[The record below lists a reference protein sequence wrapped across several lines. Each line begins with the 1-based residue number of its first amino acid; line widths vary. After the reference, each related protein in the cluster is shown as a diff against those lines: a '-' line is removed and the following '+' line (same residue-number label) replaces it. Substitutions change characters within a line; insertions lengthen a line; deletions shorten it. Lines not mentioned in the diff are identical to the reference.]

1 MPGSWPPTGPRSPPP
16 WIASRRRWPG
26 SAATSTARIRGWAS
40 CWRRRAARAGA
51 GRMRMTAVRRPAR
64 LEGVLELPGDKSVSH
79 RALILNSIATG
90 EAQVENLS
98 PGADVVST
106 ADCLRALG
114 VEIEAGRV
122 AGRGFDGL
130 RPAAGPLAPR
140 AAGGQAAGRAA
151 GGGGGGGAPAGGGGR
166 GGGGG
171 GGRRGRRGAGGVRGR
186 GAGRGGEG
194 GRPAGAGRG
203 GGASARRRQRLRV

>member
-1 MPGSWPPTGPRSPPP
+1 
-16 WIASRRRWPG
+16 
-26 SAATSTARIRGWAS
+26 
-40 CWRRRAARAGA
+40 
-51 GRMRMTAVRRPAR
+51 MTAVRRPAR

-122 AGRGFDGL
+122 AGRGFYGL
-130 RPAAGPLAPR
+130 RPAAGPLDCGLPPYQVTFDATSEQVLEV
-140 AAGGQAAGRAA
+140 A
-151 GGGGGGGAPAGGGGR
+151 
-166 GGGGG
+166 
-171 GGRRGRRGAGGVRGR
+171 
-186 GAGRGGEG
+186 EE
-194 GRPAGAGRG
+194 PAGASLSNPWPNPARNSLSVRLALPRAGRVEVDALDLAG
-203 GGASARRRQRLRV
+203 RRVRSIVAGELTGSKT